1 MTPPIRK
8 LRAFVPDGQSCVERF
23 RSKKFDVVL
32 MDISMPILGGVEATA
47 EIRRYEIANCFPRT
61 PIIAITASAM
71 TGDRECF
78 LASGMDDYVAKPY
91 RTLQKRLSQCESLI
105 IPGVSH
111 GLLQMAPRV
120 LAQRIAEFVHGHPS
134 EEHRRAHSS

>member
-1 MTPPIRK
+1 MRILIAEDDPTNQKIARIW
-8 LRAFVPDGQSCVERF
+8 LTRSGHSITIVPDGQSCVERF
-23 RSKKFDVVL
+23 RSEKFDLVL
-32 MDISMPILGGVEATA
+32 MDISMPILRGVEATT

-91 RTLQKRLSQCESLI
+91 RPQELDVILQKTCPAS
-105 IPGVSH
+105 
-111 GLLQMAPRV
+111 
-120 LAQRIAEFVHGHPS
+120 
-134 EEHRRAHSS
+134 

>member
-1 MTPPIRK
+1 MRILIAEDDPTNQKIARIW
-8 LRAFVPDGQSCVERF
+8 LTRSGHSITIVPDGQSCVERF
-23 RSKKFDVVL
+23 RSEKFDLVL
-32 MDISMPILGGVEATA
+32 MDISMPILGGVEATT

-91 RTLQKRLSQCESLI
+91 RPQELDVILQKTRPAS
-105 IPGVSH
+105 
-111 GLLQMAPRV
+111 
-120 LAQRIAEFVHGHPS
+120 
-134 EEHRRAHSS
+134 

>member
-1 MTPPIRK
+1 MRILIAEDDPTNQKIARIW
-8 LRAFVPDGQSCVERF
+8 LTRSGHSITIVPDGQSCVERF
-23 RSKKFDVVL
+23 RSEKFDVVL
-32 MDISMPILGGVEATA
+32 MDISMPILGGVEATT

-91 RTLQKRLSQCESLI
+91 RPQELDVILQKTRPAS
-105 IPGVSH
+105 
-111 GLLQMAPRV
+111 
-120 LAQRIAEFVHGHPS
+120 
-134 EEHRRAHSS
+134 

>member
-1 MTPPIRK
+1 MRILIAEDDPTNQKIARIW
-8 LRAFVPDGQSCVERF
+8 LTRSGHSITIVPDGQSCVERF
-23 RSKKFDVVL
+23 RSEKFDVVL
-32 MDISMPILGGVEATA
+32 MDISMPILGGVEATT

-91 RTLQKRLSQCESLI
+91 RPQELDVILQKTCPAS
-105 IPGVSH
+105 
-111 GLLQMAPRV
+111 
-120 LAQRIAEFVHGHPS
+120 
-134 EEHRRAHSS
+134 

>member
-1 MTPPIRK
+1 
-8 LRAFVPDGQSCVERF
+8 
-23 RSKKFDVVL
+23 
-32 MDISMPILGGVEATA
+32 MDIAMPILGGVEATT

-91 RTLQKRLSQCESLI
+91 RPQELDVILQKTCPAS
-105 IPGVSH
+105 
-111 GLLQMAPRV
+111 
-120 LAQRIAEFVHGHPS
+120 
-134 EEHRRAHSS
+134 

>member
-1 MTPPIRK
+1 MRILIAEDDPTNQKIARIW
-8 LRAFVPDGQSCVERF
+8 LTRSGHSITIVPDGQSCVERF
-23 RSKKFDVVL
+23 RSEKFDLVL
-32 MDISMPILGGVEATA
+32 MDISMPILGGVEATT

-91 RTLQKRLSQCESLI
+91 RPQELDVILQKTCPAS
-105 IPGVSH
+105 
-111 GLLQMAPRV
+111 
-120 LAQRIAEFVHGHPS
+120 
-134 EEHRRAHSS
+134 